1 MTLNLLKHL
10 CFDTPGAAKQV
21 FYDTLSVK
29 YAKTRRKARKNPGF
43 QHVHK
48 HRKNT
53 MFLARR
59 TEREPGRTFHPGNP
73 SAAKL
78 LFMPV
83 LTIFYR
89 KSRRFEHVK
98 KQR

>member
-1 MTLNLLKHL
+1 
-10 CFDTPGAAKQV
+10 
-21 FYDTLSVK
+21 LSVK

-53 MFLARR
+53 MFLAHR
-59 TEREPGRTFHPGNP
+59 TEREPIRPIRPGTP

-78 LFMPV
+78 FFLPV
-83 LTIFYR
+83 LTIFDR